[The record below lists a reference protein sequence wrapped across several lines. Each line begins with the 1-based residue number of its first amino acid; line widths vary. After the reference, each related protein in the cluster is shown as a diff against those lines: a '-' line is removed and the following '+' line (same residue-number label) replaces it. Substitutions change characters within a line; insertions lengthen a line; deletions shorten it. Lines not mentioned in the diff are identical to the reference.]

1 MRAIAQFCDVVDLI
15 NDAIGRWAAWLLIPV
30 ILLLFLQIPLREVV
44 GKGNLL
50 ANDMGQLLHAT
61 VFIVG
66 AAYTLRWDSH
76 VRVDMLYGRMS
87 PRRRAWVNLV
97 GAVVF
102 MMPWLGWVGWW
113 SAPIAWRSWRAL
125 ELFPETWNPGYF
137 HFRTLLLTLSLL
149 LGIQALAMAG
159 RALLVLRGAESTR

>member
-1 MRAIAQFCDVVDLI
+1 MRALARYCDAVDRINDVV
-15 NDAIGRWAAWLLIPV
+15 GRWTAWLLVPV

-66 AAYTLRWDSH
+66 AAYTLRWDAH
-76 VRVDMLYGRMS
+76 VRVDLLYGRMG
-87 PRRRAWVNLV
+87 PRRRAWVNLI

-102 MMPWLGWVGWW
+102 MLPWLAWVGWW
-113 SAPIAWRSWRAL
+113 SVPVAWRSWTAL

-137 HFRTLLLTLSLL
+137 HFRTLLLVLCLL
-149 LGIQALAMAG
+149 VGLQALAMAG
-159 RALLVLRGAESTR
+159 RSILVLRGAEAAR